1 MMRMMWQPLKFT
13 TREGSKAAYVNSL
26 FKIEHVIFVTS
37 LHDTA
42 SKRKDQQKREKKQ
55 QKNFETLLHEACA
68 DTQTRFLIRQMD
80 IQKTVPRFT
89 TLKNA
94 GSMYTNEQPCKPIK
108 QKQDCHRINFWQS
121 CFYGS
126 TGG

>member
-1 MMRMMWQPLKFT
+1 MCRMWQPLKFT

-68 DTQTRFLIRQMD
+68 DTQNEISYSA
-80 IQKTVPRFT
+80 
-89 TLKNA
+89 N
-94 GSMYTNEQPCKPIK
+94 GYTKDGTAFHHFEKRREYVYK
-108 QKQDCHRINFWQS
+108 
-121 CFYGS
+121 
-126 TGG
+126 

>member
-1 MMRMMWQPLKFT
+1 MRRMWQPLKFT

-68 DTQTRFLIRQMD
+68 DTQ
-80 IQKTVPRFT
+80 KTVPRFT